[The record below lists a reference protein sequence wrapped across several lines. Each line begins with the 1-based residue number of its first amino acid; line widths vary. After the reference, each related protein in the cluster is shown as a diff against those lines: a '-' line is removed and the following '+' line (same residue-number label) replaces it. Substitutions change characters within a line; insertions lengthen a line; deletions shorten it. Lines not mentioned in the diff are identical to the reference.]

1 LHIAPEVSKDAYCP
15 LVLPPYFC
23 PSFLLPTIMQ
33 ELFTVDAFI
42 SLLTLTVLEI
52 VLGIDNVIF
61 VSILMGR
68 LDKKQQ
74 LKARRI
80 WMIAGI
86 LVRIAL
92 LRAIGWLVHNGNAEL
107 FGFNFRGAHY
117 PFNLRNVIMLAGG
130 LFLLYKTVKE
140 IHHKLEGD
148 EGMYEGNPKKAS
160 FGAVMAQ
167 IIIIDMVFSFDSI
180 ITAVGLARIVNI
192 MIIAVI
198 IAMIIMFFF
207 SDKIANFIHK
217 HPTLKMLAL
226 SFLLMVGFSLFFEG
240 LEPMHHS
247 HIEKGY
253 IYFAMAFSFGVEML
267 NMWMRKRARGKVVQ
281 LNEPIVKKEEQNT
294 V

>member
-1 LHIAPEVSKDAYCP
+1 
-15 LVLPPYFC
+15 
-23 PSFLLPTIMQ
+23 MQ
-33 ELFTVDAFI
+33 ELFTVDALI
-42 SLLTLTVLEI
+42 SLLTLTTLEV

-74 LKARRI
+74 LSARRI
-80 WMIAGI
+80 WMFAGI
-86 LVRIAL
+86 GVRVL
-92 LRAIGWLVHNGNAEL
+92 LLMGIGWLVKNGNNEL
-107 FGFNFRGAHY
+107 FGFNFGDKHFA
-117 PFNLRNVIMLAGG
+117 FNLRNVIMLAGG

-148 EGMYEGNPKKAS
+148 EGSYDARYKKVS
-160 FGAVMAQ
+160 FAAVIGQ

-180 ITAVGLARIVNI
+180 ITAVGLAKIVKV

-207 SDKIANFIHK
+207 ADKISSFIHR

-226 SFLLMVGFSLFFEG
+226 AFLLMVGFSLFFEG
-240 LEPMHHS
+240 LEPIHKS

-253 IYFAMAFSFGVEML
+253 IYFAMAFSFGVELL
-267 NMWMRKRARGKVVQ
+267 NMWMRKRAKKDIKPVE
-281 LNEPIVKKEEQNT
+281 LKEPKLKGNVEDNYSDMAR
-294 V
+294 

>member
-1 LHIAPEVSKDAYCP
+1 
-15 LVLPPYFC
+15 
-23 PSFLLPTIMQ
+23 MQ
-33 ELFTVDAFI
+33 ELFTIDALI
-42 SLLTLTVLEI
+42 SLLTLTTLEI

-68 LDKKQQ
+68 LNEKQR
-74 LKARRI
+74 LSARRI

-86 LVRIAL
+86 AVRIL
-92 LRAIGWLVHNGNAEL
+92 LLMGIGWLVKNGNREL
-107 FGFNFRGAHY
+107 FGFNFGDHHY

-148 EGMYEGNPKKAS
+148 EGSIDPKAKSAS
-160 FGAVMAQ
+160 FGAIVGQ

-180 ITAVGLARIVNI
+180 ITAVGLAKIVKV

-207 SDKIANFIHK
+207 SDRISVFIHK

-226 SFLLMVGFSLFFEG
+226 AFLLMVGFSLFFEG
-240 LEPMHHS
+240 VEPLHGS
-247 HIEKGY
+247 HIDKGY
-253 IYFAMAFSFGVEML
+253 IYFAMAFSFGVELL
-267 NMWMRKRARGKVVQ
+267 NMWMRKRDKKRPPVQ
-281 LNEPIVKKEEQNT
+281 LREPQPKEKSDQ
-294 V
+294 